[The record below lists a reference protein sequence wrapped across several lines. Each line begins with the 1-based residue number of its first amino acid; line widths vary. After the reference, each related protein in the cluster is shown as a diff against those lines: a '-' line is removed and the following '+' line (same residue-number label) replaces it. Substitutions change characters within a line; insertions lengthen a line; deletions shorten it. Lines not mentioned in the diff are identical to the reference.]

1 MKKGLKIILVL
12 FLISIVGFSVYK
24 VIDINKFQT
33 KDQFKEQQGKQ
44 SFQNSHPATGL
55 NVNEETVKTFA
66 TEESTNLQEVTSK
79 NDITVINLFASW
91 CDPCKREMPELV
103 KYAKNKE
110 NGVELVGLNVKD
122 KRKPAEQ
129 LIHDVNVNYSI
140 YVAQDDFLKKFKT
153 YNIPTTLFVDKNGE
167 IKKVYLGE
175 LSEKTLNNLVTQ
187 VKEEN

>member
-12 FLISIVGFSVYK
+12 FLISIVGISVYK

-55 NVNEETVKTFA
+55 NVNDETVKTFR
-66 TEESTNLQEVTSK
+66 TEESKNLQKVTSK

-153 YNIPTTLFVDKNGE
+153 YNIPTTLFVDKNGK

>member
-55 NVNEETVKTFA
+55 NVNDETVKTFA

-110 NGVELVGLNVKD
+110 NGVELVGLNIKD

>member
-55 NVNEETVKTFA
+55 NVNDETVKTFA

>member
-1 MKKGLKIILVL
+1 MKKWLKIILVL
-12 FLISIVGFSVYK
+12 FLISLIGISVYK
-24 VIDINKFQT
+24 VLDINKFQT
-33 KDQFKEQQGKQ
+33 KEQFKEQQGKK

-55 NVNEETVKTFA
+55 NVNDETVKKFTTQKA
-66 TEESTNLQEVTSK
+66 TNLKEVTSK
-79 NDITVINLFASW
+79 NDITIINLFASW

-110 NGVELVGLNVKD
+110 NGVELIGLNVKD
-122 KRKPAEQ
+122 KRKSAEQ
-129 LIHDVNVNYSI
+129 LINDVNVNYNVYI
-140 YVAQDDFLKKFKT
+140 VEDDFLKKFKS
-153 YNIPTTLFVDKNGE
+153 YNIPTTLFVDKNGK

>member
-55 NVNEETVKTFA
+55 NVNDETVKTFA

-167 IKKVYLGE
+167 IKKCI
-175 LSEKTLNNLVTQ
+175 
-187 VKEEN
+187 

>member
-55 NVNEETVKTFA
+55 NVNDETVKTFA
-66 TEESTNLQEVTSK
+66 TEESTNLQEVTTK

>member
-44 SFQNSHPATGL
+44 TFQNSHPATGL

>member
-110 NGVELVGLNVKD
+110 NGVELVGLNIKD

>member
-1 MKKGLKIILVL
+1 MQK
-12 FLISIVGFSVYK
+12 
-24 VIDINKFQT
+24 
-33 KDQFKEQQGKQ
+33 
-44 SFQNSHPATGL
+44 
-55 NVNEETVKTFA
+55 
-66 TEESTNLQEVTSK
+66 
-79 NDITVINLFASW
+79 
-91 CDPCKREMPELV
+91 
-103 KYAKNKE
+103 KE

>member
-33 KDQFKEQQGKQ
+33 KGQFKEQQGKQ

>member
-24 VIDINKFQT
+24 VIEINKFQT

-55 NVNEETVKTFA
+55 NVNDETVKTFA

>member
-44 SFQNSHPATGL
+44 SFQNSHPATRL

>member
-55 NVNEETVKTFA
+55 NVNDETVKTFA

-175 LSEKTLNNLVTQ
+175 LSEKTLYNLVTQ

>member
-55 NVNEETVKTFA
+55 NVNDETVKTFT